1 VGAINP
7 RRGRV
12 LDDRR
17 EASVSVDLIVGICG
31 VVITTMVVIAMV
43 LIVPSNTEPAYDPAR
58 HPDGTDH
65 GAPARA
71 EATTLRAEQAERGLG

>member
-1 VGAINP
+1 M
-7 RRGRV
+7 
-12 LDDRR
+12 
-17 EASVSVDLIVGICG
+17 SVDLIVGICG

-65 GAPARA
+65 GVPAKA
-71 EATTLRAEQAERGLG
+71 EATTLHAEQTERGLG

>member
-1 VGAINP
+1 
-7 RRGRV
+7 

-17 EASVSVDLIVGICG
+17 EAPVSVDLILGICG
-31 VVITTMVVIAMV
+31 VAVTTMVVLAMV

-71 EATTLRAEQAERGLG
+71 KASSLQAEQTERGLD